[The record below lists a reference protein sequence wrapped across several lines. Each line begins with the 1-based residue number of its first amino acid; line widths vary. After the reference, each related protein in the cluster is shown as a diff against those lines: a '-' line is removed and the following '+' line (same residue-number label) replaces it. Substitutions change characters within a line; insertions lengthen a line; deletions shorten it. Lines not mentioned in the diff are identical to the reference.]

1 MKPNGTLILKLSPW
15 GEDPEDPRIS
25 LKRGQ
30 AAEKFFPINGHKFV
44 PKVTQSH
51 IFSFLFNV
59 LFLNRLLMSLYSVPP
74 VETSYG
80 ALESRFT
87 ILL

>member
-15 GEDPEDPRIS
+15 GEDPRIS
-25 LKRGQ
+25 LKRGK

-80 ALESRFT
+80 ALESRSVKSPG
-87 ILL
+87 

>member
-1 MKPNGTLILKLSPW
+1 MKQPMKPNGTLILKLSPW

-51 IFSFLFNV
+51 IF
-59 LFLNRLLMSLYSVPP
+59 
-74 VETSYG
+74 
-80 ALESRFT
+80 
-87 ILL
+87 